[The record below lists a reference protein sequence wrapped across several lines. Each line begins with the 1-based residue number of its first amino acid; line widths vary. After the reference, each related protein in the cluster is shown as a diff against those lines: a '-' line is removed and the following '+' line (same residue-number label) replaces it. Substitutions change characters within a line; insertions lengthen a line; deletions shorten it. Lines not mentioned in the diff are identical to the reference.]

1 MSVMRALLSVLM
13 SLAILWPAGGQ
24 RDCCCYRSAS
34 AGQQTPAHIDLS
46 ALPACCAAR
55 LRARLDSEAQADQ
68 HPQWRS
74 HCGCKTEW
82 QRAEYTSPPR
92 VAFSVVTS
100 NMTLWA
106 SDASPYVSEPT
117 ATSARITA
125 PVIVRDSRDCC
136 IQLSRWLA

>member
-24 RDCCCYRSAS
+24 RDCCCHRSAS
-34 AGQQTPAHIDLS
+34 AGQQTQAHIDLS

-55 LRARLDSEAQADQ
+55 LRARLDSEEQADQ

-82 QRAEYTSPPR
+82 QRAEYTSPAR
-92 VAFSVVTS
+92 VVFSVTTTNV
-100 NMTLWA
+100 TLWA
-106 SDASPYVSEPT
+106 YDASPVASEQL
-117 ATSARITA
+117 AISAGLTA
-125 PVIVRDSRDCC
+125 PVIVRGSRDYC